1 MTDRERIGKRIAELR
16 KERGL
21 STYQLADR
29 CGLTHVHVWR
39 VETGKYSTGIDVIS
53 KIANALGCK
62 VDLIDNEKRTGE

>member
-21 STYQLADR
+21 STYQLAEM

-39 VETGKYSTGIDVIS
+39 VETGRYSTGIDIIS
-53 KIANALGCK
+53 KIANVLGCK
-62 VDLIDNEKRTGE
+62 VDLIEEWKRTSG